1 MVDGAKAGTSI
12 YYIQKDLL
20 LQMFIDVY
28 RLAGMLNYV
37 FVLVCYCKKSCA
49 LKGGTITFISVKA
62 ESFQLFNFL
71 NF

>member
-1 MVDGAKAGTSI
+1 
-12 YYIQKDLL
+12 
-20 LQMFIDVY
+20 MFIDVY

-49 LKGGTITFISVKA
+49 LKGGAITFIYVKA